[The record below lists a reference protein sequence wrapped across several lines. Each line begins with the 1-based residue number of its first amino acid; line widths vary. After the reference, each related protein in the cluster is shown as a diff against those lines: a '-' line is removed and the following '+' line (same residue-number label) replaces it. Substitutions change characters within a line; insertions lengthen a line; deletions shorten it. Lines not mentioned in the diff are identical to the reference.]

1 MMPVSPG
8 PRSRG
13 SSFVG
18 ATELAAEYDY
28 VVVGGGS
35 AGCVVASRLAAAE
48 PQATVLVIEA
58 GPDGRGVTQVVDPPQ
73 WTRLLGTSLDWGYW
87 YAPSPAV
94 AGQQIAIPRGK
105 VLGGCS
111 AINAMVWYRGHP
123 ADYDAWEAG
132 APGWSYQA
140 LLPYF
145 RRSESWQGGASDQ
158 RGAGGPMRVTRP
170 AAAHPVALAMVDG
183 AAELGLPRL
192 DDPNS
197 GEGPGATLV
206 NLNIAAGRRFS
217 VVDGYLPAWAP
228 PAAPGQVPVGAGQP
242 APLPP
247 PNLAVRTG
255 SMAVG
260 LGFRGAHCVS
270 VRHTVRGAVRETR
283 AAREVILA
291 LGAFGTPELLIRSG
305 VGDPAALRRL
315 GVPVVAALPG
325 VGQNLQD
332 HPFVAGLNFRARRR
346 LGPTRDS
353 GGGAMASWRSSGGQ
367 RADMQAFLAQRA
379 YVPHRAARLG
389 AGQHGYAAGD
399 VFALAPGLMLPRS
412 VGSLSVRSAD
422 PASGP
427 RGVEIASG
435 LLTEQADVDALV
447 EGLDLIMDLA
457 ATQAYA
463 GLIAEPV
470 LPAPVPRMTRAQKA
484 AFVRENCSTQY
495 HPVGTAAMGT
505 GPDAVVDPGLL
516 VHGITGLRVADAS
529 VIPVIPS
536 CNTQAPVIAIAER
549 AADLILGRP
558 G

>member
-1 MMPVSPG
+1 VS
-8 PRSRG
+8 
-13 SSFVG
+13 

-28 VVVGGGS
+28 VIVGGGS
-35 AGCVVASRLAAAE
+35 GGCVVASRLAAAE

-73 WTRLLGTSLDWGYW
+73 WTRLLGTSLDWGYS

-94 AGQQIAIPRGK
+94 AGQRIGIPRGK

-111 AINAMVWYRGHP
+111 AINAMVWYRGHR
-123 ADYDAWEAG
+123 ADYDAWAASG
-132 APGWSYQA
+132 APGWGYQA

-145 RRSESWQGGASDQ
+145 RRSESWEGGPSDE
-158 RGAGGPMRVTRP
+158 RGTGGPMRVTRP
-170 AAAHPVALAMVDG
+170 AVPHPVALAMVDG

-192 DDPNS
+192 DDPNA
-197 GEGPGATLV
+197 GEGPGAALA
-206 NLNIAAGRRFS
+206 NMNIADGRRFS

-228 PAAPGQVPVGAGQP
+228 PAAPGQLPVGAGRP

-247 PNLAVRTG
+247 PNLSVRTG

-260 LGFRGAHCVS
+260 LGFRGTRCVS

-305 VGDPAALRRL
+305 IGDPAALRTL
-315 GVPVVAALPG
+315 DVPVVAALPG
-325 VGQNLQD
+325 VGRNLRD
-332 HPFVAGLNFRARRR
+332 HPFVTGLNFRARRR
-346 LGPTRDS
+346 LGPARDS
-353 GGGAMASWRSSGGQ
+353 GGGAMVSWRSSGSQ

-379 YVPHRAARLG
+379 DVSPRAARMG
-389 AGQHGYAAGD
+389 AWRHGYAAGD

-427 RGVEIASG
+427 RGVEIDSG
-435 LLTEQADVDALV
+435 FLTEQADVDALV
-447 EGLDLIMDLA
+447 EGLDLILDLVATRPYA
-457 ATQAYA
+457 A
-463 GLIAEPV
+463 LIAEPL
-470 LPAPVPRMTRAQKA
+470 LPGPVRRMTRAQKA
-484 AFVRENCSTQY
+484 AFVRDNCSTQF

-505 GPDAVVDPGLL
+505 GPDAVVGPSLL
-516 VHGITGLRVADAS
+516 VHGVAGLRVADAS

-536 CNTQAPVIAIAER
+536 CNTQAPVVAIAER
-549 AADLILGRP
+549 AADLVLGRP